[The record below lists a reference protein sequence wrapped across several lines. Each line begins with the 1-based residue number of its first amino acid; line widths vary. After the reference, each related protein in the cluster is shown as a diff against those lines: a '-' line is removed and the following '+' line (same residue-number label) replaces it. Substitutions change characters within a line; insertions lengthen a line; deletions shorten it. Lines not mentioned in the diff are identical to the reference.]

1 MHPSISNLVTKT
13 QYICIRIKMIF
24 KFYYF
29 SIMETIRIKR
39 VDEGRW
45 FGWGMRLHSISPT
58 FGWYWLLWK
67 DGTDW
72 RRKSRRHT
80 DGYRI
85 SSSSKNEWM
94 DDAVWQNERRKR
106 INNIHNVRVEEVG
119 GLRDGMGWV
128 IAFPCFLGLPSQS
141 LRGFHNNRV
150 VAPNQL
156 GDLGLVMAGS
166 GSYLYWCC
174 CDWIVSQHNR

>member
-1 MHPSISNLVTKT
+1 
-13 QYICIRIKMIF
+13 MIF

-72 RRKSRRHT
+72 RRKRSRRHT

-174 CDWIVSQHNR
+174 CDWIVTQHNR